1 MKVFITGMMPTATN
15 NLGDDAVFWK
25 FCNDLRKVYKNPK
38 ITAAV
43 RHPNKEYDKFFKVK
57 SINNL
62 EYTKRKD
69 SIGKF
74 FYGFNK
80 NDSAKNFNNLVN
92 EIYKSDIVFIGGSPF
107 EGISNEN
114 ILHGQANYAMLIATI
129 CKTLKKNYVVYGAK
143 FFSINNENLR
153 MMAKFVL
160 ENSSQVYLRED
171 FSKKVIKKNRIHPK
185 ELYVTGDPVISKEI
199 ASFKSH
205 KKFLKQKYIGVCFR
219 HLYWSWDEKLFNK
232 RIRQFQIILNKL
244 NHSYGYNF
252 IMVPLQFYDKDTF
265 KTHDIK
271 VMKILKKSFK
281 YRNSFNDFHGPIN
294 LKTVINKISQC
305 DYVIS
310 NRRHICAFAAITGVT
325 PIALI
330 EKGNFENLNPIMRDL
345 NLSNNFI
352 NMDKGVK
359 DQISKLKKLI
369 SKKPDLDLLN
379 RKCEKIFQK
388 NYTFQNN
395 IKKVFY

>member
-25 FCNDLRKVYKNPK
+25 FCSDLKKVYKKPQ

-57 SINNL
+57 SIKNL
-62 EYTKRKD
+62 EYSKRKD

-80 NDSAKNFNNLVN
+80 NDPIKHFNSLVN
-92 EIYKSDIVFIGGSPF
+92 QISKSDIIFIGGSPF

-114 ILHGQANYAMLIATI
+114 ILHGQANYAMLIAII

-160 ENSSQVYLRED
+160 ENASQVYLREE
-171 FSKKVIKKNRIHPK
+171 FSKKIIKKNKIKPK
-185 ELYVTGDPVISKEI
+185 EIFLTGDPVISKEI
-199 ASFKSH
+199 ANFKSNKKVIK
-205 KKFLKQKYIGVCFR
+205 KKFIGICFR
-219 HLYWSWDEKLFNK
+219 HLYWAWDDKLFKK
-232 RIRQFQIILNKL
+232 RIRQLQLLLNKL
-244 NHSYGYNF
+244 TQSYGYNL

-271 VMKILKKSFK
+271 VMKILKKTFK
-281 YRNSFNDFHGPIN
+281 YKNSFLDFNEPIN

-330 EKGNFENLNPIMRDL
+330 EKGNFENLNPMMRDL
-345 NLSNNFI
+345 NLLDNFI
-352 NMDKGVK
+352 YMDKNDK
-359 DQISKLKKLI
+359 DQLIILEKII
-369 SKKPDLDLLN
+369 SKKSSADLLR

-388 NYTFQNN
+388 NSVFQDN
-395 IKKVFY
+395 IKKVFS